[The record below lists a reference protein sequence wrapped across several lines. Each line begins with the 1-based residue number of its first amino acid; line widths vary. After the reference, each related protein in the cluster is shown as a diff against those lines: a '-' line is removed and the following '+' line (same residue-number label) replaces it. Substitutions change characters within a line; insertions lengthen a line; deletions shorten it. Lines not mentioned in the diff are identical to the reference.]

1 MKIWENGEFTP
12 SANAVM
18 YAICW
23 LLGIAGFIA
32 GSM

>member
-1 MKIWENGEFTP
+1 MKIWENGEFTS
-12 SANAVM
+12 SANAIM
-18 YAICW
+18 YVTCW